1 MKQVVGTLWYKV
13 SAERYW
19 LVYGDTGWIWGG
31 TGWFLVSLV
40 HYRAV
45 MVDT

>member
-1 MKQVVGTLWYKV
+1 M

-31 TGWFLVSLV
+31 NGWYLVALGR
-40 HYRAV
+40 YRAV